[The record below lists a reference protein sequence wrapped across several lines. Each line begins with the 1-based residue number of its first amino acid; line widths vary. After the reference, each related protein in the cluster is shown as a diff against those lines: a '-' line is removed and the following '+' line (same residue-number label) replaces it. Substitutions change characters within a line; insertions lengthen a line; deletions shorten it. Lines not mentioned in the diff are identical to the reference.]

1 MKKNT
6 IIELNDGE
14 QEICKI
20 IAKLRYKNNRDNN
33 VKNSKVGDQSDEL
46 TDLEGIGGEMAFC
59 KMVNSYPDFSINIR
73 NSETDVGDVFLG
85 GKWVD
90 VKTTK
95 YPNGKLLA
103 VPWKNNNVEI
113 YALVTG
119 TFPKYTYRGFMSA
132 KKLLVESRLGDLGYG
147 KTYIATQDELK

>member
-59 KMVNSYPDFSINIR
+59 KMVNSYPDFS
-73 NSETDVGDVFLG
+73 SGEFCLG
-85 GKWVD
+85 RR
-90 VKTTK
+90 
-95 YPNGKLLA
+95 
-103 VPWKNNNVEI
+103 E
-113 YALVTG
+113 
-119 TFPKYTYRGFMSA
+119 
-132 KKLLVESRLGDLGYG
+132 
-147 KTYIATQDELK
+147 